1 MGSLPNFKR
10 VSASTPDDAHGAAT
24 LRPQPRTRS
33 FGELELDFNF
43 EAMAAPIGHKD
54 GDPELPLV
62 IPDEPPPS
70 SGARI
75 YTTPT
80 KKPSIQTRATRQGL
94 EAVRVLAEEE
104 TRIAKAGALEAAIS
118 QSMRPDAMPSE
129 ASTKIAT
136 LDSIKSVKSIDKV
149 SSASGSA
156 SGVASRSGRIDEMRE
171 LYAKGEADAALALAA
186 SVAGDLDLVASE
198 PEPFAD
204 DPFGGL
210 IPVDDEPGLDLVPP
224 DDDFGVLV
232 NTPGAPIPGVI
243 DGFGG
248 LEPIYDE
255 EEDFADHT
263 AILDA
268 SSPDS
273 GRHAALTALTS
284 QSRTPRLL
292 ITPREISGLPMDPRA
307 AFLLGHV
314 DGKQSMEEI
323 LDVCAM
329 PESEA
334 LELLDRLRSM
344 GVIAI
349 D

>member
-54 GDPELPLV
+54 DSDPELPLV
-62 IPDEPPPS
+62 MPDEPPPS
-70 SGARI
+70 SGARVH
-75 YTTPT
+75 TTPT

-118 QSMRPDAMPSE
+118 QSMRPDAVPAE

-210 IPVDDEPGLDLVPP
+210 IPVEDE
-224 DDDFGVLV
+224 
-232 NTPGAPIPGVI
+232 PGVI